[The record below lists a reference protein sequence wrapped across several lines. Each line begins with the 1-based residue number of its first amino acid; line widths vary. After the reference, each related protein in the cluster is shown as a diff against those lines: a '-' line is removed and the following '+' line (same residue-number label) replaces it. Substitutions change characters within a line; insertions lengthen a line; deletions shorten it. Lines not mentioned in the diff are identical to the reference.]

1 MAAMKKAVISFF
13 MCFARSIMG
22 RTAISDPFM
31 TISLYISGR
40 NVGMYRLE

>member
-1 MAAMKKAVISFF
+1 MAAMKKAVI

-22 RTAISDPFM
+22 RIAISDPFM
-31 TISLYISGR
+31 AISLYISER